1 MKSTRAASRYAKA
14 LLDLATERN
23 ELESVSNDV
32 AIALQAIKESRDLR
46 FFLSSPVV
54 KHKVKQSVLRQIF
67 EHNLGELTMHFM
79 LLITRQGREHG
90 LSDIFES
97 FIRQYKASKNI
108 LDATIKA
115 STTVKPELLNA
126 LKAKLE
132 TALGKNIQ
140 LTVETV
146 PSLIGGY
153 IVEMDNYRLDASL
166 SGSLSK
172 IKRELIK

>member
-1 MKSTRAASRYAKA
+1 
-14 LLDLATERN
+14 
-23 ELESVSNDV
+23 
-32 AIALQAIKESRDLR
+32 
-46 FFLSSPVV
+46 
-54 KHKVKQSVLRQIF
+54 
-67 EHNLGELTMHFM
+67 MHFM